1 MAYLSQYFSGS
12 IILRA
17 SAPDCLRVQFVQH
30 AAEYRCRNRHCGHD
44 QFLAQPRADP
54 SGAVSR
60 ALLGLRCLAAPND
73 WSAFARVPCISI
85 FAGGPSSP
93 TWGHLPAAPGAIG
106 NACVQR
112 YLLDYRDRD
121 HSIDSALL
129 FAAEFKKT
137 RRHQPEPLN
146 SPRQC
151 SLICVQEN

>member
-1 MAYLSQYFSGS
+1 MPGGSKRLERICPGPLYFNIRRGS
-12 IILRA
+12 LITNL
-17 SAPDCLRVQFVQH
+17 
-30 AAEYRCRNRHCGHD
+30 
-44 QFLAQPRADP
+44 
-54 SGAVSR
+54 
-60 ALLGLRCLAAPND
+60 
-73 WSAFARVPCISI
+73 
-85 FAGGPSSP
+85 
-93 TWGHLPAAPGAIG
+93 GHLPAAPGAIG

-137 RRHQPEPLN
+137 LRHQPEPLN